1 MIRRLTVCR
10 APGTDPYENLAL
22 EQTLLERVEEGE
34 CILYLWQNARTV
46 VIGRNQNP
54 WKECRTALLE
64 EEGGHF
70 ARRLSGGGA
79 VFHDLGNLNF
89 TFLMREEDYDL
100 SRQLTVIER
109 ACRSL
114 GVPAER
120 SGRND
125 LLADGRKFS
134 GNAFY
139 HHLGRAYHHGT
150 LMVDVDLDRVQRYL
164 SPSKAKLAAKGV
176 DSVRSR
182 VVNLKEFVPDLTVDD
197 LKTALVSAF
206 ASVYDVGTSPA
217 CPPIRKNLPNLS
229 LRDQSADWS
238 WQSVLPSSVQT
249 LTPDKFDLGELRAK
263 YASDAWL
270 YGPRLPFTL
279 SVEDRFPWGGVELQ
293 LNVNEGVI
301 QSAKVYTDAMDET
314 LAPRLEAALG
324 GCPLRLPA
332 LQARLEA
339 METSQEQ
346 RQNLLSLLER
356 SL

>member
-1 MIRRLTVCR
+1 MIDRLFVCSSD
-10 APGTDPYENLAL
+10 GFDPYSNLAL
-22 EQTLLERVEEGE
+22 EQALLERVGAGE
-34 CILYLWQNARTV
+34 LILYLWRNARTV

-54 WKECRTALLE
+54 WKECRTTLLTQ
-64 EEGGHF
+64 EGGRL

-100 SRQLTVIER
+100 SRQLSVIET

-114 GVPAER
+114 GIPVER

-139 HHLGRAYHHGT
+139 KHNGAAYHHGT
-150 LMVDVDLDRVQRYL
+150 LMVDVDTDLAMRYL

-182 VVNLKEFVPDLTVDD
+182 IVNLREFVPALTIDQLSD
-197 LKTALVSAF
+197 ALIAALVD
-206 ASVYDVGTSPA
+206 VYV
-217 CPPIRKNLPNLS
+217 PNLS
-229 LRDQSADWS
+229 LRDQCAHWS
-238 WQSVLPSSVQT
+238 RQSVPSVQT
-249 LTPDKFDLGELRAK
+249 ISPDEFDLSELTAK

-270 YGPRLPFTL
+270 YGQKLPFTL

-293 LNVNEGVI
+293 LHIESGVI
-301 QSAKVYTDAMDET
+301 RSAKVYTDAMDDM
-314 LAPRLEAALG
+314 LAVRIEQI
-324 GCPLRLPA
+324 LPG
-332 LQARLEA
+332 
-339 METSQEQ
+339 TSF
-346 RQNLLSLLER
+346 RGSDLSELLEHTDLPEPQR
-356 SL
+356 SDLLTLLRKAM